1 VSLTTRRSPRGKG
14 ELIAGTTVSEPVT
27 SIESRKTFM
36 NFFMIRNEKKP
47 ASLGFSGI
55 ANLPQEVDAQWHAL
69 VQQWTP
75 VIDKANI
82 KVE

>member
-1 VSLTTRRSPRGKG
+1 VNLTTRRTPSSESG
-14 ELIAGTTVSEPVT
+14 LIAGTTVNEPVT

-47 ASLGFSGI
+47 ATGI
-55 ANLPQEVDAQWHAL
+55 LPNRLPQEVDAQWHAL